1 MKASQYLFLIIVEV
15 FGKDQKK
22 KRKIKR
28 GGEITVEET
37 KRYNNIL

>member
-22 KRKIKR
+22 KKKNKKGGRDHSRGDKKI
-28 GGEITVEET
+28 
-37 KRYNNIL
+37 